1 MKTVIKWMSILLVNL
16 FCFIGMASAKTIGK
30 GNTLDLECN
39 TPVTEDFYG
48 VARLTLKLGEET
60 ACILTID
67 YAAMGLA
74 GPAGNK
80 IAIDLQFTN
89 SPSIKIT
96 PEQGITDKDGRIQF
110 TITAINKGTDWV
122 SWAIAN
128 EKGGFEFSK
137 QAYDNGRAWGLF
149 FEVK

>member
-1 MKTVIKWMSILLVNL
+1 MKAVIKCISVLLISL
-16 FCFIGMASAKTIGK
+16 FSFAGMAGAKTIGK
-30 GNTLDLECN
+30 GNTLDIECN
-39 TPVTEDFYG
+39 TPITEDFYG
-48 VARLTLKLGEET
+48 VARLTLKSGEET
-60 ACILTID
+60 SCILTID

-80 IAIDLQFTN
+80 IGTDLQFTN
-89 SPSIKIT
+89 TPSIKIT
-96 PEQGITDKDGRIQF
+96 TEQGITDKDGRIQV
-110 TITAINKGTDWV
+110 TITALNKGTDWV
-122 SWAIAN
+122 SWAVAN